1 MCFGPA
7 HRMGDGPAPGLRV
20 RLAMAVAAS
29 FTLLLAVSAIV
40 LYGVL
45 RREWWAEV
53 DRGLRQSA
61 EAARSLFDSDLPDYG
76 SPEATTVHIISELV
90 FGDRTLVARDS
101 TGRLIARS
109 RPIGGL
115 PVLPTSFDGTGP
127 APTTLEAA
135 AGRFRAVS
143 VSLPNGLSLVIAFP
157 LTSLEDRLASL
168 RLILGLGL
176 VLSVVA
182 GTGVAVMASRRALEP
197 ITTMATL
204 ADQVSEAI
212 GRGNVPLPAI
222 PGARERDE
230 VGRLQQAFRAL
241 VDTLETA
248 RATERRAAAD
258 QRRFFADAAHELR
271 TPVAILQNEIG
282 VALNGPAVNINR
294 TILARLATET
304 QQLSQLVADLLL
316 LARGESTADVAAH
329 TVYLDDVASK
339 AVHRAGQHPA
349 AANRRI
355 AVGQFDAARVRGD
368 AALLERAILALI
380 ENALLH
386 AAPSDIE
393 VGVGVDEHRGAWV
406 SVTDHGEAIPEDAT
420 SRIFERF
427 VRLQRETPGSGLGL
441 AIVRR
446 IAELHGG
453 TLGLTQSA
461 DPRTKVF
468 TVRLPVV

>member
-1 MCFGPA
+1 
-7 HRMGDGPAPGLRV
+7 MGEYLVPGLRI

-29 FTLLLAVSAIV
+29 FALLLAVAAVV

-61 EAARSLFDSDLPDYG
+61 EAARGLFNADLADYG
-76 SPEATTVHIISELV
+76 SPEATTVHIVSELV
-90 FGDRTLVARDS
+90 FGDRVVVARDA
-101 TGRLIARS
+101 TGRVLAWS

-115 PVLPTSFDGTGP
+115 PEALPISFEGTGP

-143 VSLPNGLSLVIAFP
+143 VPLPNGLSLVIAFP
-157 LTSLEDRLASL
+157 LTPLEGRLASL

-182 GTGVAVMASRRALEP
+182 GTAVAMVASRRALEP
-197 ITTMATL
+197 ITTVATL

-212 GRGNVPLPAI
+212 GRGDAPLPAV

-230 VGRLQQAFRAL
+230 VGRLQQAFHVL
-241 VDTLETA
+241 VDRLETA
-248 RATERRAAAD
+248 LATERRATAG

-282 VALNGPAVNINR
+282 VALNGPPANINR
-294 TILARLATET
+294 GTLARLAIET

-316 LARGESTADVAAH
+316 LARGESVADVAAH

-339 AVHRAGQHPA
+339 AVVRAGQHPA
-349 AANRRI
+349 ATNRRI
-355 AVGQFDAARVRGD
+355 GLGQFDAARVRGD
-368 AALLERAILALI
+368 AVLLERAILALI

-386 AAPSDIE
+386 AGPSDIE
-393 VGVGVDEHRGAWV
+393 VAVGVDDNGGAWV
-406 SVTDHGEAIPEDAT
+406 SVSDHGEAIPEEAT
-420 SRIFERF
+420 GRIFERF
-427 VRLQRETPGSGLGL
+427 VRLHHETSGSGLGL

-453 TLGLTQSA
+453 TLALTQSA
-461 DPRTKVF
+461 DPRIKAF
-468 TVRLPVV
+468 TVRLPVA